1 MRWVMRKTVE
11 RRATRMQQM
20 MDRLSVNALA
30 LVCLRNG
37 DAYVEARSR
46 CLLCNQGDECI
57 RWLDTRNGPNSG
69 PDFCPNL
76 EIFSACSRLSS
87 AQSGHVAARTG

>member
-1 MRWVMRKTVE
+1 MHWVMRRTVE

-20 MDRLSVNALA
+20 MDRLRVDALA
-30 LVCLRNG
+30 LVWLRNG

-57 RWLDTRNGPNSG
+57 RWLDKRNGPNSG

-76 EIFSACSRLSS
+76 EAFSACSRLSS
-87 AQSGHVAARTG
+87 APSTRLSLLR